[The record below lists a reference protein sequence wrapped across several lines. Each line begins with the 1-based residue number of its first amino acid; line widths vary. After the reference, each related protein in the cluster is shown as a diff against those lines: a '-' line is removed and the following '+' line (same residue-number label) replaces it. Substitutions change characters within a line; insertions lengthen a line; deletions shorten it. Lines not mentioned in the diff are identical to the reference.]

1 MTYRSLIEFNVQK
14 GKGEEFERVY
24 IEGGMLDKAKIIPGF
39 ISGDFMR
46 KTIDPPVFMA
56 TVEWEAAEDY
66 ASWQAA
72 YDTALPQDIRMRLGK
87 MLLKPPETSILCVC
101 LQKVSR

>member
-1 MTYRSLIEFNVQK
+1 MAEIMTYRSLIEFNVQK

-46 KTIDPPVFMA
+46 
-56 TVEWEAAEDY
+56 
-66 ASWQAA
+66 
-72 YDTALPQDIRMRLGK
+72 
-87 MLLKPPETSILCVC
+87 
-101 LQKVSR
+101 